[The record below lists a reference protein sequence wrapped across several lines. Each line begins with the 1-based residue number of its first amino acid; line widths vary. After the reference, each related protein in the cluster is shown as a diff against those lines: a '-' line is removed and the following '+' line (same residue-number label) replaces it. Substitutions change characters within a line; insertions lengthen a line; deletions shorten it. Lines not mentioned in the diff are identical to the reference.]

1 MALTLRESFNPRAN
15 SIGFLRWL
23 MAFVVIFSH
32 AGPLGGFYGGIDLGT
47 QWSSEQSFGGVAVA
61 GFFFLSGFLITKS
74 RQGRSTIFRYFWRR
88 FLRIFPAFWA
98 SLVLTACVLAPLAWR
113 HVHGTFSGF
122 WSAPDAPPLGY
133 ITENFFLRLQQRTI
147 AGLGGTTPLG
157 SRGGFEWNGSAST
170 LIYEFKGYILIGVL
184 GLFGMLGYRKLAA
197 GVFAFILLMN
207 TMMWGFF
214 GNFTV
219 IEPLMRDLKNVM
231 YLTPFFFGMIFAL
244 FDDKVRIDDRI
255 ALAAAGVAFFTY
267 FIASGWNFYGQ
278 FGFLY
283 VLIWCAV
290 RLPLTNW
297 EKYGD
302 LSYGI
307 YIYAW
312 PLMMLAAYFG
322 LQNKGWLVYH
332 VTIVVACHVLALIS
346 WHLLEKRALAL
357 KNWTPGWLAAA
368 LRWMNPAIDAVRRRI
383 VAPDFSSTH
392 YAKELRHDAA
402 ALERERIRDGFVTHD
417 PSQRTH

>member
-1 MALTLRESFNPRAN
+1 
-15 SIGFLRWL
+15 
-23 MAFVVIFSH
+23 
-32 AGPLGGFYGGIDLGT
+32 
-47 QWSSEQSFGGVAVA
+47 
-61 GFFFLSGFLITKS
+61 
-74 RQGRSTIFRYFWRR
+74 
-88 FLRIFPAFWA
+88 
-98 SLVLTACVLAPLAWR
+98 
-113 HVHGTFSGF
+113 
-122 WSAPDAPPLGY
+122 
-133 ITENFFLRLQQRTI
+133 
-147 AGLGGTTPLG
+147 
-157 SRGGFEWNGSAST
+157 
-170 LIYEFKGYILIGVL
+170 
-184 GLFGMLGYRKLAA
+184 
-197 GVFAFILLMN
+197 
-207 TMMWGFF
+207 
-214 GNFTV
+214 
-219 IEPLMRDLKNVM
+219 MRDLKNVM

-244 FDDKVRIDDRI
+244 FDDKIRIDDRI

-278 FGFLY
+278 FAFLY

-368 LRWMNPAIDAVRRRI
+368 LRWMNPAIDAVKRRI